1 MDVKIQYPFV
11 GLGLYPPFGYASV
24 QLELICLLSDI
35 SGGAFYIVARDSQ
48 FDVPHLDLLRVQV
61 YSRCKLNSFV
71 TFHYTI

>member
-1 MDVKIQYPFV
+1 
-11 GLGLYPPFGYASV
+11 V